1 MKNVENG
8 ITDRF
13 KHLPEASSVQMR
25 QVNQNFHEHWS
36 KLPDWLTFH
45 MTPEA
50 LITSKTINNKY
61 EYSFKNLRDVQQMC
75 GKRINFIL
83 YEKLK
88 RIFKPLLSSCEAAQL
103 PISPTMPLTLPIE
116 HTILR
121 LCKKGCSHL
130 RKLYR
135 KIADFDI
142 NNWKHMMNGTEMAA
156 NFKINYAPYK
166 AKKIISQV

>member
-13 KHLPEASSVQMR
+13 KHLHEKKSVLMS
-25 QVNQNFHEHWS
+25 QVNQNFHEHWN
-36 KLPDWLTFH
+36 KLPDWLNFH

-50 LITSKTINNKY
+50 VISSKIVNNKY
-61 EYSFKNLRDVQQMC
+61 EYTFKHLRDVQMMC

-88 RIFKPLLSSCEAAQL
+88 RILKPLLSSCEAAQM
-103 PISPTMPLTLPIE
+103 PTTPTMPLTLPIE

-121 LCKKGCSHL
+121 IDKNGCGCQGF
-130 RKLYR
+130 LYAILNR
-135 KIADFDI
+135 V
-142 NNWKHMMNGTEMAA
+142 NE
-156 NFKINYAPYK
+156 
-166 AKKIISQV
+166 